1 LNLTVE
7 NINKAFGEKQVLR
20 DVSFNVRAGSAFGL
34 IGRNGSGKTTT
45 IRIIM
50 GIFPADSGTVTV
62 DGAPSGQ
69 AIGNLSRRFG
79 YLPEERG
86 LYPKRVIADQMAYI
100 CELRGMTAA
109 DARRRSLEM
118 LERLEAGE
126 YYKKKLDT
134 LSKGNQQKIQLAIA
148 LLNDPE
154 LVILD
159 EPFSGLDPVNARIL
173 KDIVIQLAREGR
185 TVIFSSHQMSHVE
198 EFCDDI
204 CMIDDGRIV
213 MDGNLREI
221 KHSYPRDRLLISPD
235 DGDTNALRRALESED
250 AAALLASCEYT
261 PRGALV
267 TLRDE
272 LSRSRLL
279 SLIVGGGA
287 KLDSFTVVEPTLEE
301 IFIERAGRADE
312 AV

>member
-1 LNLTVE
+1 LEIIVDRV
-7 NINKAFGEKQVLR
+7 NKSFGDKHVLR
-20 DVSFNVRAGSAFGL
+20 DIGFTVRSGSTFGL

-50 GIFPADSGTVTV
+50 DLFPADSGTVMV
-62 DGAPSGQ
+62 DGVPSGRV
-69 AIGNLSRRFG
+69 SSRFG

-100 CELRGMTAA
+100 GQLRGMTAA
-109 DARRRSLEM
+109 DARRRSVEL

-154 LVILD
+154 IIILD

-173 KDIVIQLAREGR
+173 KDLVTQQAKAGR
-185 TVIFSSHQMSHVE
+185 TVIFSSHQMSQIE

-204 CMIDDGRIV
+204 CMIDAGQV
-213 MDGNLREI
+213 VLSGNLREI
-221 KHSYPRDRLLISPD
+221 KRSYPRNRLLISPG
-235 DGDTNALRRALESED
+235 DGDEEVLRRMLDESD
-250 AAALLASCEYT
+250 AAALLQSAEHT
-261 PRGALV
+261 PRGTLAA
-267 TLRDE
+267 LRDE
-272 LSRSRLL
+272 NDRGRLL
-279 SLIVGGGA
+279 SLIVGAGV
-287 KLDSFTVVEPTLEE
+287 KIDSFTVVEPTLEE
-301 IFIERAGRADE
+301 IFVEKAGGNDE
-312 AV
+312 TV